1 MRIIHTSDWHLG
13 QNFMGKTRETEHK
26 AFLDWL
32 LDLIEAEQVDAL
44 VVSGDV
50 FDTGTPPSYARA
62 VFFDF
67 IASLD
72 RTCCRQA
79 VFIGGN
85 HDSPATL
92 LEGQNILERLN
103 TRIRAGIS
111 GEPADHLTILKDRRD
126 VPGALLCAV
135 PFIRPRDLVSSCA
148 GQTGQDKKKAL
159 ADAISR
165 VYEEV
170 YHQAGQMLEQQG
182 LDLPIL
188 ATGHLTLVGGKA
200 TESVREI
207 YIGSLEAFPISRLPR
222 FDYMA
227 LGHLHRPQQIKGDFP
242 CFYSGSPIPLSFDE
256 GNAQKQVML
265 VETGQGAVE
274 QVKPIPV
281 PWFRKLISV
290 QGTLAQIRDQL
301 ARPDLIKDLTPSDPA
316 PWLEVAVQGPAP
328 DIQARILDMIR
339 DTDIELL
346 RIKRKAVPGER
357 EAFEDL
363 NQTLE
368 SLGTKEVFLKR
379 LSSEE
384 FDEQTRDKLVGLF
397 QHILDQ
403 VETGQGPIP

>member
-44 VVSGDV
+44 VVSGDI
-50 FDTGTPPSYARA
+50 FDTGTPPSYARTG
-62 VFFDF
+62 FFDF

-92 LEGQNILERLN
+92 LEGQNVLERLN
-103 TRIRAGIS
+103 TKIRARIS
-111 GEPADHLTILKDRRD
+111 GDPADHLILLKDSRD
-126 VPGALLCAV
+126 NPGALLCAV
-135 PFIRPRDLVSSCA
+135 PFIRPRDLVSSSA
-148 GQTGQDKKKAL
+148 GQTGQDKKQAL
-159 ADAISR
+159 ADAIAR
-165 VYEEV
+165 VYEDAW
-170 YHQAGQMLEQQG
+170 HKAGQTLKQQG
-182 LDLPIL
+182 RDLPIL

-200 TESVREI
+200 SESVREI
-207 YIGSLEAFPISRLPR
+207 YIGSLDAFPISRLPR

-256 GNAQKQVML
+256 GHAQKQVMV
-265 VETGQGAVE
+265 VETGQGTVE
-274 QVKPIPV
+274 KVKPVPV
-281 PWFRKLISV
+281 PGFRKLMSV
-290 QGTLAQIRDQL
+290 HGTLAQIQDQL
-301 ARPDLIKDLTPSDPA
+301 ARPDLTRDLAPSDPA
-316 PWLEVAVQGPAP
+316 PWLEVVVQGPAP
-328 DIQARILDMIR
+328 DIQARVLDMIR
-339 DTDIELL
+339 DMDIELL
-346 RIKRKAVPGER
+346 RIKRKAVPGEP

-363 NQTLE
+363 DQTLE

-379 LSSEE
+379 LASE
-384 FDEQTRDKLVGLF
+384 DIDDQTRGKLMGLF
-397 QHILDQ
+397 QHILDD
-403 VETGQGPIP
+403 VETGQGPPP